1 MFALLRRRL
10 DISSLTDPVERRLA
24 PLFQIILTI
33 LTIMTVGMI
42 IYGFIFVGVSQQN
55 ITGYILIFAFLAV
68 ALVALNWLRHGN
80 FRWTVWIVI
89 LALLLIQIPG
99 LLNNDLSL
107 HREQLLNYVLPTVFA
122 GLLLGRRALIIVFS
136 ICFAMLVVAATRV
149 SNPAVLPSVFIQFF
163 VIIGISAV
171 LFHLFGNT
179 LRSEL
184 RLSIAQSDEL
194 FRLSERLEV
203 TLASIGDAVITTDPQ
218 GRVQFLNIA
227 AQSITGW
234 SQEAAVGQRL
244 PDVFRIVNE
253 ETRQTVESPFDKV
266 IREGKVVGLA
276 NHTIL
281 LAKDGREV
289 PIDDSGAPIRDNHG
303 DIIGVVLV
311 FRDIVE
317 RRGAERRLVQQSQLI
332 NLAFDAI
339 LVLDTDSRILFWNRA
354 AEELYGRSADEVLGK
369 VAYEVLRTEYPISR
383 QQLIETARQ
392 EGHWQG
398 ELVHYRRDGAQLIV
412 DSRWAYVD
420 DFDGQ
425 PALMEINRDITA
437 RKRAEQRIQLLQ
449 EVTGALS
456 EAVTPVEVGTVIIE
470 RARQAL
476 GASYGSVCV
485 LGRDGRTLDMLPLPG
500 ISDAILKHFEG
511 ATIDSPV
518 PVAEAV
524 RTELPIWLESRE
536 QYLER
541 FPQMQD
547 AVAMNGSQSAAAL
560 PLLVRGRIVGGMMLS
575 FPAPRQF
582 TPEERSL
589 LMALARHCAQ
599 ALDRARLFEDERQA
613 RAAAERTAERLSR
626 LQALTSALSGAS
638 TRDEIADICIHQSLA
653 ALGASVGGVMLLSEE
668 QKTLNMLAA
677 YGVSD
682 ALISEFENF
691 PLDRPSP
698 LSDSIRNSE
707 GVWISSLDAYRQR
720 YPELASTTASL
731 LQSQA
736 FANLPLMI
744 KGRSIGSIGFGFS
757 TPQPFEES
765 ERFFMNSLAHQCAQA
780 LERAR
785 LSEQAQLAA
794 AVEERQRLARDLH
807 DAVSQTLFTASIL
820 AEALPNLWER
830 NPARAREQSLQ
841 LARIN
846 RSALAEM
853 RTLLLELRPATIA
866 NNTLNDLLR
875 QLGQAIQGRRQIEV
889 EVAVQEEGRLPTEA
903 HITFYRIAQETL
915 NNILKHAQA
924 THVSVRLQASPER
937 AELHIHDN
945 GVGFDTE
952 GQRSGLGLGMMQER
966 ARAIQAHVSI
976 TSAPGQGTEVLLR
989 WQDEM

>member
-1 MFALLRRRL
+1 MFASLRRRL
-10 DISSLTDPVERRLA
+10 DVSSLTDPVERRLA
-24 PLFQIILTI
+24 PLFMVVLTI
-33 LTIMTVGMI
+33 LGFATLAVIV
-42 IYGFIFVGVSQQN
+42 YGLVSVGVTAQN
-55 ITGYILIFAFLAV
+55 LSGYILVSLFFV
-68 ALVALNWLRHGN
+68 VMLVALNWLRHGY
-80 FRWTVWIVI
+80 FRRTVWIVI
-89 LALLLIQIPG
+89 AALLLIQLPG
-99 LLNNDLSL
+99 LFSNDLSL

-122 GLLLGRRALIIVFS
+122 GLLLGRRALITVFS
-136 ICFAMLVVAATRV
+136 ICFAMLVISATRV
-149 SNPAVLPSVFIQFF
+149 SNPVVLPSTFIQFF
-163 VIIGISAV
+163 VSIGIPAV
-171 LFHLFGNT
+171 LFNLYGNT
-179 LRSEL
+179 LRGEL
-184 RLSIAQSDEL
+184 GLSVARADEL

-218 GRVQFLNIA
+218 GHVQFMNMA

-234 SQEAAVGQRL
+234 SQEAAAGQRL

-311 FRDIVE
+311 FRDIAE
-317 RRGAERRLVQQSQLI
+317 RRGTERRLLQQSQLI

-339 LVLDTDSRILFWNRA
+339 FVLDVENRILFWNRA
-354 AEELYGRSADEVLGK
+354 AEELYGWSADEVMGK
-369 VAYEVLRTEYPISR
+369 LAYEVLRTEFPMSHH
-383 QQLIETARQ
+383 QLTETARR
-392 EGHWQG
+392 EGHWLG

-425 PALMEINRDITA
+425 PAFMEINRDITG

-470 RARQAL
+470 RAQRAL
-476 GASYGSVCV
+476 GAGYGSVCV
-485 LGRDGRTLDMLPLPG
+485 LGRDGRALEMLPLPG
-500 ISDAILKHFEG
+500 IPEAMLRRFEG
-511 ATIDSPV
+511 ATLDSPV
-518 PVAEAV
+518 PVAEAI
-524 RTELPIWLESRE
+524 RTEQPVWLESRE

-541 FPQMQD
+541 FPQMEET
-547 AVAMNGSQSAAAL
+547 VAINGSQAAAAL
-560 PLLVRGRIVGGMMLS
+560 PLTLRGRIVGGMMLS

-582 TPEERSL
+582 TPDDRSL

-668 QKTLNMLAA
+668 QKTLKMLAT
-677 YGVSD
+677 YGVSE
-682 ALISEFENF
+682 AVINEFEDF

-698 LSDSIRNSE
+698 LSDSIRHSE
-707 GVWISSLDAYRQR
+707 GVWISSLDTYRQR
-720 YPELASTTASL
+720 YPELAGTTVSL

-744 KGRSIGSIGFGFS
+744 NGRSIGSIGFGFS
-757 TPQPFEES
+757 TPQAFEEA

-830 NPARAREQSLQ
+830 NPVRAKDQSLQ
-841 LARIN
+841 LARVN

-866 NNTLNDLLR
+866 NNNLNDLLR

-889 EVAVQEEGRLPTEA
+889 DVDVQEEGRMPAEV

-915 NNILKHAQA
+915 NNILKHSQA
-924 THVSVRLQASPER
+924 THVHVHLQANTER
-937 AELHIHDN
+937 AELHIRDN
-945 GVGFDTE
+945 GVGFETG
-952 GQRSGLGLGMMQER
+952 GQRAGLGLGMMQER
-966 ARAIQAHVSI
+966 ARAIHADVSV
-976 TSAPGQGTEVLLR
+976 TSTPGQGTEVLLR
-989 WQDEM
+989 WQDEK